1 LTISLRVKKV
11 EERLQR
17 DRGFSKRVEIMGKKS
32 EREKQE
38 EILYYNFLTPFLPKR
53 GLRTEP
59 YRGE

>member
-17 DRGFSKRVEIMGKKS
+17 DRDFSKRVETMGKKS

-38 EILYYNFLTPFLPKR
+38 EILYYNCMIPFLPIK
-53 GLRTEP
+53 G
-59 YRGE
+59 